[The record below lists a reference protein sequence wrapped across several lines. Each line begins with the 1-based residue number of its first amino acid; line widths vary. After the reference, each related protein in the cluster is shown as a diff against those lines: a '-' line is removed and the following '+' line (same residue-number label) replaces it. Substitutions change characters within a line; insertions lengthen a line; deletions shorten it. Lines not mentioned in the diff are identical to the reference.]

1 MNHGQLDR
9 HLEREQRAANA
20 DCTKKSTQ
28 KPTNRAIYRPNLD
41 FECGI
46 LRGKEES
53 TSQKHFF
60 FLTSGGRLGISWPPG
75 LLAGRHVGKA
85 VKVSAERYFS
95 RKI

>member
-60 FLTSGGRLGISWPPG
+60 FSHLAGGRGD
-75 LLAGRHVGKA
+75 LLAARSFGDCEIIFITQMFA
-85 VKVSAERYFS
+85 IS
-95 RKI
+95 IQ

>member
-1 MNHGQLDR
+1 MAPIVR
-9 HLEREQRAANA
+9 
-20 DCTKKSTQ
+20 KKVHK

-60 FLTSGGRLGISWPPG
+60 FLTSGGRPGISWPPG
-75 LLAGRHVGKA
+75 LLET
-85 VKVSAERYFS
+85 VKLYL
-95 RKI
+95 